1 MLVLPPARLV
11 NMLTDRT
18 IVKNALTTALH
29 AQLPS
34 VHATPALTLSTSTTT
49 LEFALAMA
57 LSL

>member
-1 MLVLPPARLV
+1 
-11 NMLTDRT
+11 MLTDRT